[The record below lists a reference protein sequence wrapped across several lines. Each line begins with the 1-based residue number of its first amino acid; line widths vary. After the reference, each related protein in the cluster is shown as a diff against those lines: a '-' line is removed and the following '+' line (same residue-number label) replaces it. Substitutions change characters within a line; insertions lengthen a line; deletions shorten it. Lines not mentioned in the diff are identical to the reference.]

1 MNNVILKA
9 ENLFFSYDDEK
20 SHSLNGLSLE
30 IGRGKKIAFMG
41 ANGSGKSTFFLC
53 CNGINRPTS
62 GTLYF
67 DGAPVD
73 YSREGLLRL
82 RQRVGIVFQ
91 DPDNQLFSASVY
103 QEISFGVLNLGKSEA
118 EARQE
123 VERVIE
129 KMGIGPFRDRPTHAL
144 SGGQKKQV
152 SIADILVMHPDVI
165 ILDEPAAALDP
176 KHTALVND
184 AVNQM
189 TADGITVMMST
200 HDVNFAFE
208 WADEIVLLDQ
218 GQVLMQGDPVQV
230 FSNQTALSRA
240 NLEQPA
246 VLQLF
251 DSLCK
256 KGILKNTLP
265 VPKTLRELEEYIAG
279 VTIDRSVQG
288 YREFSR
294 TRKAILV
301 VSFGTSF
308 EETRKVTIDAIEQEI
323 ARAYPDCTVYRA
335 WTSKMILKKLMKRD
349 GIHYDNVKE
358 AFARMREDGITD
370 VIVQPTHVINGIEND
385 LMTQDALAY
394 KKDFHSILF
403 GDPLLTTVED
413 NDYVIRAIREE
424 FADLKEDEVLVLMGH
439 GTTHYSNSI
448 YAALDYTFKDRGC
461 PNIFLGTVEAY
472 PSMQSLLHMVEK
484 YNPRRVVLAPFMIVA
499 GDHAKNDMAGD
510 DPESWRCQFEAA
522 GFPVSCV
529 LKGLGEYPSIRRLFV
544 DHVQAAVEKAEAE
557 D

>member
-1 MNNVILKA
+1 MNDVILKA
-9 ENLFFSYDDEK
+9 DNLFFSYDDEK

-129 KMGIGPFRDRPTHAL
+129 KMGIGPFRNRPTHAL

-200 HDVNFAFE
+200 HDVNF
-208 WADEIVLLDQ
+208 D
-218 GQVLMQGDPVQV
+218 
-230 FSNQTALSRA
+230 SRA
-240 NLEQPA
+240 L
-246 VLQLF
+246 
-251 DSLCK
+251 
-256 KGILKNTLP
+256 
-265 VPKTLRELEEYIAG
+265 
-279 VTIDRSVQG
+279 
-288 YREFSR
+288 
-294 TRKAILV
+294 
-301 VSFGTSF
+301 
-308 EETRKVTIDAIEQEI
+308 
-323 ARAYPDCTVYRA
+323 
-335 WTSKMILKKLMKRD
+335 
-349 GIHYDNVKE
+349 
-358 AFARMREDGITD
+358 RMRS
-370 VIVQPTHVINGIEND
+370 
-385 LMTQDALAY
+385 Y
-394 KKDFHSILF
+394 CW
-403 GDPLLTTVED
+403 
-413 NDYVIRAIREE
+413 IR
-424 FADLKEDEVLVLMGH
+424 G
-439 GTTHYSNSI
+439 
-448 YAALDYTFKDRGC
+448 
-461 PNIFLGTVEAY
+461 
-472 PSMQSLLHMVEK
+472 
-484 YNPRRVVLAPFMIVA
+484 
-499 GDHAKNDMAGD
+499 
-510 DPESWRCQFEAA
+510 RC
-522 GFPVSCV
+522 
-529 LKGLGEYPSIRRLFV
+529 
-544 DHVQAAVEKAEAE
+544 
-557 D
+557 

>member
-73 YSREGLLRL
+73 YSREGLLKL

-129 KMGIGPFRDRPTHAL
+129 KMGISPFRDRPTHAL

-152 SIADILVMHPDVI
+152 SIADILIMKPEIV

-176 KHTALVND
+176 KHTVLVNQ
-184 AVNQM
+184 AVDRM
-189 TADGITVMMST
+189 TGEGITVMMAT
-200 HDVNFAFE
+200 HDVNYAME
-208 WADEIVLLDQ
+208 WADEVMIFRDGTVAAH
-218 GQVLMQGDPVQV
+218 GVPEQV
-230 FSNQTALSRA
+230 FEDKQLLRET

-251 DSLCK
+251 DSLK
-256 KGILKNTLP
+256 EKGILKEELP
-265 VPKTLRELEEYIAG
+265 LP
-279 VTIDRSVQG
+279 RSLG
-288 YREFSR
+288 
-294 TRKAILV
+294 ALL
-301 VSFGTSF
+301 
-308 EETRKVTIDAIEQEI
+308 QEI
-323 ARAYPDCTVYRA
+323 ER
-335 WTSKMILKKLMKRD
+335 L
-349 GIHYDNVKE
+349 
-358 AFARMREDGITD
+358 
-370 VIVQPTHVINGIEND
+370 
-385 LMTQDALAY
+385 
-394 KKDFHSILF
+394 
-403 GDPLLTTVED
+403 
-413 NDYVIRAIREE
+413 
-424 FADLKEDEVLVLMGH
+424 
-439 GTTHYSNSI
+439 
-448 YAALDYTFKDRGC
+448 
-461 PNIFLGTVEAY
+461 
-472 PSMQSLLHMVEK
+472 PS
-484 YNPRRVVLAPFMIVA
+484 R
-499 GDHAKNDMAGD
+499 
-510 DPESWRCQFEAA
+510 
-522 GFPVSCV
+522 
-529 LKGLGEYPSIRRLFV
+529 
-544 DHVQAAVEKAEAE
+544 
-557 D
+557 